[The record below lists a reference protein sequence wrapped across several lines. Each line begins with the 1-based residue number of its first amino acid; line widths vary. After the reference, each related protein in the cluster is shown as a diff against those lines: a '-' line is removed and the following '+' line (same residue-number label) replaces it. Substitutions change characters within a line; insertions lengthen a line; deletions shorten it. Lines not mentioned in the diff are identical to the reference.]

1 MYDLKAE
8 GLRPADING
17 LADPYLRVCA
27 DFQVE
32 PAVSSVK
39 YKTLSP
45 SWVGEEL
52 RLSVPHYRCWRS
64 FIEEA
69 HIFVELLDEDKY
81 TKDDYMGACVLGCE
95 VRPPRLPGRVTAAPP
110 TQLQP

>member
-1 MYDLKAE
+1 MRGA
-8 GLRPADING
+8 
-17 LADPYLRVCA
+17 
-27 DFQVE
+27 QV
-32 PAVSSVK
+32 STVK

-69 HIFVELLDEDKY
+69 HIFAELLDEDKY
-81 TKDDYMGACVLGCE
+81 TKDDFMGACVLGCE
-95 VRPPRLPGRVTAAPP
+95 VRHAAAPP
-110 TQLQP
+110 TAVGPPSSPFQSSRALPHPRPRTSVAA

>member
-1 MYDLKAE
+1 MVDLVMYDLKAE

-52 RLSVPHYRCWRS
+52 RLSVPLSKS
-64 FIEEA
+64 FGSVDALMAGAGAAARGCIAGVLPSLPRAVSDMGQNRYET
-69 HIFVELLDEDKY
+69 Y
-81 TKDDYMGACVLGCE
+81 TKPAG
-95 VRPPRLPGRVTAAPP
+95 
-110 TQLQP
+110 